1 MLDILNMN
9 ESQIDTL
16 LKLQNYAYE
25 FLLWINQRAMD
36 DPSILSDQNLEKWSS
51 PATCEEWVRQVL
63 GMIPASIRPAES
75 ELPAFSKLFRAFFHT
90 SFRVV
95 DKSSVRASNDWGD
108 PIWVSS
114 RKRRLVAGPPGGKRT
129 PKGKA
134 KKEKSADELCLH
146 ALDELAL
153 EAGYCCS
160 RDQLNQLRTNES
172 YATEVVLWTYIH
184 ELERRANF
192 SSQGEPVLLLWV
204 SLPKKLREN
213 ISTERVLRAQ
223 HILQQAIRE
232 NYACSSSN

>member
-1 MLDILNMN
+1 MN

-16 LKLQNYAYE
+16 LKLQKNAYE

-36 DPSILSDQNLEKWSS
+36 DQSILSDQNLEKWKS
-51 PATCEEWVRQVL
+51 PATCEQWVRQVL
-63 GMIPASIRPAES
+63 GMIPASMRPTES
-75 ELPAFSKLFRAFFHT
+75 ELPSFSKLFGAFFQT
-90 SFRVV
+90 SFHLVE
-95 DKSSVRASNDWGD
+95 SSPVLTSDDWGE

-114 RKRRLVAGPPGGKRT
+114 GKRKLVAGAPGGKRT

-153 EAGYCCS
+153 EAGCCCS
-160 RDQLNQLRTNES
+160 RDQLDKIRTNSS

-192 SSQGEPVLLLWV
+192 ASQGEPVLLLWT

-223 HILQQAIRE
+223 DILQQAIRKS
-232 NYACSSSN
+232 CVD